1 MRYASRRKRNKFIPF
16 LLAGLVIMGLLIWF
30 KREQANAPQS
40 ANGTN
45 VSEQAQEEDKQQSLP
60 VIDLQPVVNAWADKQ
75 SGTASVVIID
85 LANNKVIAELNPDR
99 IYFTASIY
107 KLYVAYEGYQKV
119 ANGTHKL
126 TDPYIT
132 GYTRGKCLDAMIRD
146 SYSPCAEKMWV
157 ELGKEKLT
165 EKLKAYGLTNTSMV
179 GLRTSAHDAAIILQ
193 RLHERKELTEE
204 HTNLFL
210 DSMKTQDPKYRR
222 GLPSGFANSTVY
234 NKVGWNEQIEWHDTA
249 IVTLPNGRSYVVSVL
264 TQNVG
269 TTQIKELAKAI
280 EAELNK

>member
-1 MRYASRRKRNKFIPF
+1 MRHALRRKRSPIIPF
-16 LLAGLVIMGLLIWF
+16 LLAGLVIVGLLIWF
-30 KREQANAPQS
+30 KREQATAPQS
-40 ANGTN
+40 TN
-45 VSEQAQEEDKQQSLP
+45 EISSEQAKEEAEKQSLP
-60 VIDLQPVVNAWADKQ
+60 IVDLQPIVDAWADKQ
-75 SGTASVVIID
+75 SGTASIVVID
-85 LANNKVIAELNPDR
+85 PANNKTIASLNSDR
-99 IYFTASIY
+99 AYFTASIY

-119 ANGTHKL
+119 ADGIYSLN
-126 TDPYIT
+126 DPYLT
-132 GYTRGKCLDAMIRD
+132 GYNRGRCLDAMIRD
-146 SYSPCAEKMWV
+146 SYSPCGEKMWV

-165 EKLKAYGLTNTSMV
+165 EKLKIYGLTSTSMV
-179 GLRTSAHDAAIILQ
+179 GLRTSARDAAIILQ

-222 GLPSGFANSTVY
+222 GLPTGFANSIVY
-234 NKVGWNEQIEWHDTA
+234 NKVGWNEQIEWHDTT

-269 TTQIKELAKAI
+269 TRNIIELAKAI